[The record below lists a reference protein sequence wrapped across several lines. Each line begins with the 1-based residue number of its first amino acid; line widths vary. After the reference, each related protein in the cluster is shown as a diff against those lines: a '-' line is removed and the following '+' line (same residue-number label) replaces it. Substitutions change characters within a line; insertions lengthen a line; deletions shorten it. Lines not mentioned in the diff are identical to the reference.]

1 MTIAPMYLS
10 RVLEFITPTWKNIV
24 FAFISIS
31 ISTSIFAKIELIDRV
46 VAVVDS
52 GVIMESQLNARVE
65 EILIRLKND
74 KAELPPLNLLEEQV
88 LDRLI
93 IEEIQLQIAER
104 AGIKIS
110 DSELNQTLSRV
121 SAQNNLSLEDFR
133 IKLEEEGTSYRS
145 FRDTIRKE
153 LILQRVQR
161 GKVGAKIDIS
171 EQELE
176 NFINSEEGKTQLAEQ
191 YNVQHI
197 LLSVKS
203 GLTEDEVKE
212 IENNANSLLQRL
224 TNGESFEKLAAS
236 YSSGQNALEGG
247 FLGWRTSAELPG
259 LFAQVVAELKVGE
272 VAEPVR
278 SGAGFHILKLTDKRG
293 NTVKFLDQTLARH
306 ILVQPS
312 EIRTENQAEELIYDI
327 YNRLIEGEDF
337 KQLAR
342 QFSEDPGSK
351 MDGGELGWSN
361 PGDYDPAFETTLNA
375 TEIGQVSQPVKSS
388 FGWHIIEVMDRRNE
402 DVSQEEQKNRAYQ
415 IIFKRKFEQELQ
427 STLIELRAEAYVDIK
442 LNS

>member
-1 MTIAPMYLS
+1 MDLTKKLLIKIS
-10 RVLEFITPTWKNIV
+10 IKKRIV
-24 FAFISIS
+24 FILLGFL
-31 ISTSIFAKIELIDRV
+31 ISTNTYTKIELIDRV

-52 GVIMESQLNARVE
+52 GVIMESQLNSRVE

-93 IEEIQLQIAER
+93 IEEIQLQLADR

-121 SAQNNLSLEDFR
+121 SSQNNLSLEEFR
-133 IKLEEEGTSYRS
+133 LKLEAEGTSYKS
-145 FRDTIRKE
+145 FRDTIKKE
-153 LILQRVQR
+153 LIIQRVQR

-176 NFINSEEGKTQLAEQ
+176 NFINSEEGRTQLAEQ

-203 GLTEDEVKE
+203 GLSE
-212 IENNANSLLQRL
+212 IEIEAIENEAVSLLERL
-224 TNGESFEKLAAS
+224 ENGESFEKLAAS
-236 YSSGQNALEGG
+236 YSAGQKALEGG
-247 FLGWRTSAELPG
+247 FLGWRTSAELPS
-259 LFAQVVAELKVGE
+259 LFAEVVTGLTVGE
-272 VAEPVR
+272 VAQPVR
-278 SGAGFHILKLTDKRG
+278 SGAGFHILKLTEKRG

-312 EIRTENQAEELIYDI
+312 EIRTENQAEILINDI
-327 YNRLIEGEDF
+327 FKRLKEGEDF

-361 PGDYDPAFETTLNA
+361 PGDYDPAFEMTLNA
-375 TEIGQVSQPVKSS
+375 TEIGQLSEPVKSS

-415 IIFKRKFEQELQ
+415 IIFKRKFDQELQ

-442 LNS
+442 LTS

>member
-1 MTIAPMYLS
+1 MKK
-10 RVLEFITPTWKNIV
+10 RIV
-24 FAFISIS
+24 FILLGFL
-31 ISTSIFAKIELIDRV
+31 ISTNTYTKIELIDRV

-52 GVIMESQLNARVE
+52 GVIMESQLNSRVE

-93 IEEIQLQIAER
+93 IEEIQLQLADR

-121 SAQNNLSLEDFR
+121 SSQNNLSLEEFR
-133 IKLEEEGTSYRS
+133 LKLEAEGTSYKS
-145 FRDTIRKE
+145 FRDTIKKE
-153 LILQRVQR
+153 LIIQRVQR

-176 NFINSEEGKTQLAEQ
+176 NFINSEEGRTQLAEQ

-203 GLTEDEVKE
+203 GLSE
-212 IENNANSLLQRL
+212 IEIEAIENEAVSLLERL
-224 TNGESFEKLAAS
+224 ENGESFEKLAAS
-236 YSSGQNALEGG
+236 YSAGQKALEGG
-247 FLGWRTSAELPG
+247 FLGWRTSAELPS
-259 LFAQVVAELKVGE
+259 LFAEVVTGLTVGE
-272 VAEPVR
+272 VAQPVR
-278 SGAGFHILKLTDKRG
+278 SGAGFHILKLTEKRG

-312 EIRTENQAEELIYDI
+312 EIRTENQAEILINDI
-327 YNRLIEGEDF
+327 FKRLKEGEDF

-361 PGDYDPAFETTLNA
+361 PGDYDPAFEMTLNA
-375 TEIGQVSQPVKSS
+375 TEIGQLSEPVKSS

-415 IIFKRKFEQELQ
+415 IIFKRKFDQELQ

-442 LNS
+442 LTS

>member
-1 MTIAPMYLS
+1 MDRTKILLIM
-10 RVLEFITPTWKNIV
+10 
-24 FAFISIS
+24 ISIKKRTVF
-31 ISTSIFAKIELIDRV
+31 ILLGFLVSTNTYTKIELIDRV

-52 GVIMESQLNARVE
+52 GVIMESQLNSRVD
-65 EILIRLKND
+65 EILVRLKND

-93 IEEIQLQIAER
+93 IEEIQLQLADR

-121 SAQNNLSLEDFR
+121 SSQNNLSLEEFR
-133 IKLEEEGTSYRS
+133 LKLEAEGTSYKS
-145 FRDTIRKE
+145 FRDTIKKE
-153 LILQRVQR
+153 LIIQRVQR

-176 NFINSEEGKTQLAEQ
+176 NFINSEEGRTQLAEQ

-203 GLTEDEVKE
+203 GLSE
-212 IENNANSLLQRL
+212 IEIEEIEKEAVLLLERL
-224 TNGESFEKLAAS
+224 ENGESFEKLAAS
-236 YSSGQNALEGG
+236 YSAGQKALEGG
-247 FLGWRTSAELPG
+247 FLGWRTSAELPS
-259 LFAQVVAELKVGE
+259 LFAEVVTELTVGE
-272 VAEPVR
+272 VSQPVR
-278 SGAGFHILKLTDKRG
+278 SGAGFHILKLSEKRG

-312 EIRTENQAEELIYDI
+312 EIRTENQAEMLINDI
-327 YNRLIEGEDF
+327 YKRLKEGEDF

-361 PGDYDPAFETTLNA
+361 PGDYDPAFEMTLNA
-375 TEIGQVSQPVKSS
+375 TGIGQLSEPVKSS

-415 IIFKRKFEQELQ
+415 IIFKRKFDQELQ

-442 LNS
+442 LTS

>member
-1 MTIAPMYLS
+1 MDLTKILLIKISMKK
-10 RVLEFITPTWKNIV
+10 RIV
-24 FAFISIS
+24 FILLGFL
-31 ISTSIFAKIELIDRV
+31 ISTNTYTKIELIDRV

-52 GVIMESQLNARVE
+52 GVIMESQLNSRVE

-93 IEEIQLQIAER
+93 IEEIQLQLADR

-121 SAQNNLSLEDFR
+121 SSQNNLSLEEFR
-133 IKLEEEGTSYRS
+133 LKLEAEGTSYKS
-145 FRDTIRKE
+145 FRDTIKKE
-153 LILQRVQR
+153 LIIQRVQR

-176 NFINSEEGKTQLAEQ
+176 NFINSEEGRTQLAEQ

-203 GLTEDEVKE
+203 GLSEIEIEAIEDEAV
-212 IENNANSLLQRL
+212 SLLERL
-224 TNGESFEKLAAS
+224 ENGESFEKLAAS
-236 YSSGQNALEGG
+236 YSAGQKALEGG
-247 FLGWRTSAELPG
+247 FLGWRTSAELPS
-259 LFAQVVAELKVGE
+259 LFAEVVSGLTVGE
-272 VAEPVR
+272 VAQPVR
-278 SGAGFHILKLTDKRG
+278 SGAGFHILKLTEKRG

-312 EIRTENQAEELIYDI
+312 EIRTENQAEILINDI
-327 YNRLIEGEDF
+327 FKRLKEGEDF

-361 PGDYDPAFETTLNA
+361 PGDYDPAFEMTLNA
-375 TEIGQVSQPVKSS
+375 TEIGQLSEPVKSS

-415 IIFKRKFEQELQ
+415 IIFKRKFDQELQ

-442 LNS
+442 LTS

>member
-1 MTIAPMYLS
+1 MKIKFSPKSINQIKISSLLATFCLLLS
-10 RVLEFITPTWKNIV
+10 LNVH
-24 FAFISIS
+24 S
-31 ISTSIFAKIELIDRV
+31 KIELLDRV

-52 GVIMESQLNARVE
+52 GVIMESQLNSRVE
-65 EILIRLKND
+65 EILQRLKND
-74 KAELPPLNLLEEQV
+74 NAELPPLNLIEEQV

-93 IEEIQLQIAER
+93 IEEIQLQIADR

-110 DSELNQTLSRV
+110 DSELNQTLARV
-121 SAQNNLSLEDFR
+121 AAQNNLSLEEFR
-133 IKLEEEGTSYRS
+133 IKLEGEGTSYRS

-153 LILQRVQR
+153 LIIQRVQR

-171 EQELE
+171 EQEIE

-203 GLTEDEVKE
+203 GSTEKE
-212 IENNANSLLQRL
+212 IEEIKINANSLISRL
-224 TNGESFEKLAAS
+224 NDGESFEKLAAS
-236 YSSGQNALEGG
+236 FSAGQNALEGG
-247 FLGWRTSAELPG
+247 YLGWRTEAELPS
-259 LFAQVVAELKVGE
+259 LFAEVVTELKVGE
-272 VAEPVR
+272 IASPLR
-278 SGAGFHILKLTDKRG
+278 SGAGFHILKLIDKRG

-312 EIRTENQAEELIYDI
+312 EIRTENQAEELINTI
-327 YNRLIEGEDF
+327 YERLTSGEDF

-342 QFSEDPGSK
+342 QYSEDPGTK

-361 PGDYDPAFETTLNA
+361 PGDYDPAFEQTLNA
-375 TEIGQVSQPVKSS
+375 TKIGELSKPVKSS
-388 FGWHIIEVMDRRNE
+388 FGWHVIEVMDRRNE
-402 DVSQEEQKNRAYQ
+402 DVSQEEQKDRAFR
-415 IIFKRKFEQELQ
+415 IIFDRKFEQELQ
-427 STLIELRAEAYVDIK
+427 TTLIELRAEAYVDIK

>member
-1 MTIAPMYLS
+1 MVSMYFMKKQKFTLTHKKSFLFLLLS
-10 RVLEFITPTWKNIV
+10 LFLSLNIN
-24 FAFISIS
+24 
-31 ISTSIFAKIELIDRV
+31 AKIELIDRV

-52 GVIMESQLNARVE
+52 GVIMESQLNSRVE

-93 IEEIQLQIAER
+93 IEEIQLQLAER

-121 SAQNNLSLEDFR
+121 SAQNNLSLDDFR
-133 IKLEEEGTSYRS
+133 IKLEEEGSSYRS

-153 LILQRVQR
+153 LIIQRVQR
-161 GKVGAKIDIS
+161 GKVGAKVDIS
-171 EQELE
+171 EQEIE
-176 NFINSEEGKTQLAEQ
+176 NFINSEEGKSQLAEQ

-203 GLTEDEVKE
+203 GLTEKEISE
-212 IENNANSLLQRL
+212 IENNANSLIERL
-224 TNGESFEKLAAS
+224 DNGEGFEKLAAS

-247 FLGWRTSAELPG
+247 FLGWRTSSELPS
-259 LFAQVVAELKVGE
+259 LFAQVVTDLKVGT
-272 VAEPVR
+272 VAKAFR
-278 SGAGFHILKLTDKRG
+278 SGAGFHILKLSDKRG

-312 EIRTENQAEELIYDI
+312 EIRTENQAKELINNI
-327 YNRLIEGEDF
+327 YERLSDGEDF

-361 PGDYDPAFETTLNA
+361 PGDYDPVFEKTLNA
-375 TEIGQVSQPVKSS
+375 TEIGKLSEPVQSS
-388 FGWHIIEVMDRRNE
+388 FGWHIIEVLDRRNE

-442 LNS
+442 LPS

>member
-1 MTIAPMYLS
+1 MNLI
-10 RVLEFITPTWKNIV
+10 K
-24 FAFISIS
+24 
-31 ISTSIFAKIELIDRV
+31 SIFTNMRFYKGFIFLPLGLLLSLNIFSKIELIDRV

-65 EILIRLKND
+65 DILLRLKDN

-88 LDRLI
+88 LERLI
-93 IEEIQLQIAER
+93 IEEIQMQIADR

-110 DSELNQTLSRV
+110 DSELNQTLSSV
-121 SAQNNLSLEDFR
+121 SSQNNLSLEEFR
-133 IKLEEEGTSYRS
+133 IKLEAEGTSYRA
-145 FRDTIRKE
+145 FRDSVRKE
-153 LILQRVQR
+153 LIIQRVQR
-161 GKVGAKIDIS
+161 GKVGAKVDIS

-176 NFINSEEGKTQLAEQ
+176 NFINSEEGRTQLAEQ
-191 YNVQHI
+191 YNVQNI
-197 LLSVKS
+197 LLSIKS
-203 GLTEDEVKE
+203 GSTEQE
-212 IENNANSLLQRL
+212 IKDVENDAYSLLERIK
-224 TNGESFEKLAAS
+224 NGESFEKLAAS
-236 YSSGQNALEGG
+236 YSSGQNALNGG
-247 FLGWRTSAELPG
+247 SLGWRTSAELPS
-259 LFAQVVAELKVGE
+259 LFAEVVSEMEVGE
-272 VAEPVR
+272 ISSPVR
-278 SGAGFHILKLTDKRG
+278 SGAGFHVLKLAEKRG

-312 EIRTENQAEELIYDI
+312 EIRTEKQAEDLINDIYD
-327 YNRLIEGEDF
+327 RLNQGEDF

-361 PGDYDPAFETTLNA
+361 PGDYDPIFESTLNA
-375 TEIGQVSQPVKSS
+375 TKIGSLSKPVKSS

-402 DVSQEEQKNRAYQ
+402 DVSEEEQKNRAYQ

>member
-1 MTIAPMYLS
+1 MKIKFSTKSINQIKISSLLATFCLLLS
-10 RVLEFITPTWKNIV
+10 LNVH
-24 FAFISIS
+24 S
-31 ISTSIFAKIELIDRV
+31 KIELLDRV

-52 GVIMESQLNARVE
+52 GVIMESQLNSRVE
-65 EILIRLKND
+65 EILQRLKND
-74 KAELPPLNLLEEQV
+74 NAELPPLNLIEEQV

-93 IEEIQLQIAER
+93 IEEIQLQIHDR

-110 DSELNQTLSRV
+110 DSELNQTLARV
-121 SAQNNLSLEDFR
+121 SAQNNLSLEEFR
-133 IKLEEEGTSYRS
+133 IKLEGEGTSYRS

-153 LILQRVQR
+153 LIIQRVQR

-171 EQELE
+171 EQEIE

-203 GLTEDEVKE
+203 GSTEKE
-212 IENNANSLLQRL
+212 IEEIEVNANSLISRL
-224 TNGESFEKLAAS
+224 NDGENFEKLAAS
-236 YSSGQNALEGG
+236 FSAGQNALEGG
-247 FLGWRTSAELPG
+247 YLGWRTEAELPS
-259 LFAQVVAELKVGE
+259 LFAEVVTELKVGE
-272 VAEPVR
+272 IARPLR
-278 SGAGFHILKLTDKRG
+278 SGAGFHILKLIDKRG

-312 EIRTENQAEELIYDI
+312 EIRTENQAEELINTI
-327 YNRLIEGEDF
+327 YERLTSGEDF

-342 QFSEDPGSK
+342 QYSEDPGTK

-361 PGDYDPAFETTLNA
+361 PGDYDPAFEQTLNA
-375 TEIGQVSQPVKSS
+375 TKIGELSKPVKSS
-388 FGWHIIEVMDRRNE
+388 FGWHVIEVMDRRNE
-402 DVSQEEQKNRAYQ
+402 DVSQEEQKDRAFR
-415 IIFKRKFEQELQ
+415 IIFDRKFEQELQ

>member
-1 MTIAPMYLS
+1 MDLTKKLLIKIS
-10 RVLEFITPTWKNIV
+10 IKKRIV
-24 FAFISIS
+24 FILLGFLISS
-31 ISTSIFAKIELIDRV
+31 NTYTKIELIDRV

-52 GVIMESQLNARVE
+52 GVIMESQLNSGVE

-93 IEEIQLQIAER
+93 IEEIQLQLADR

-121 SAQNNLSLEDFR
+121 SSQNNLSLEEFR
-133 IKLEEEGTSYRS
+133 LKLEAEGTSYKS
-145 FRDTIRKE
+145 FRDTIKKE
-153 LILQRVQR
+153 LIIQRVQR

-176 NFINSEEGKTQLAEQ
+176 NFINSEEGRTQLAEQ

-203 GLTEDEVKE
+203 GLSE
-212 IENNANSLLQRL
+212 IEIEAIENEAVSLLERL
-224 TNGESFEKLAAS
+224 ENGESFEKLAAS
-236 YSSGQNALEGG
+236 YSAGQKALEGG
-247 FLGWRTSAELPG
+247 FLGWRTSAELPS
-259 LFAQVVAELKVGE
+259 LFAEVVSGLTVGE
-272 VAEPVR
+272 VAQPVR

-306 ILVQPS
+306 ILIQPS
-312 EIRTENQAEELIYDI
+312 EIRTENQAEVLINDI
-327 YNRLIEGEDF
+327 YKRLKEGEDF

-361 PGDYDPAFETTLNA
+361 PGDYDPAFEMTLNA
-375 TEIGQVSQPVKSS
+375 TEIGQLSEPVKSS

-415 IIFKRKFEQELQ
+415 IIFKRKFDQELQ

-442 LNS
+442 LTS

>member
-1 MTIAPMYLS
+1 MDLTKKLLIKIS
-10 RVLEFITPTWKNIV
+10 IKKRIV
-24 FAFISIS
+24 FILLGFL
-31 ISTSIFAKIELIDRV
+31 ISTNTYTKIELIDRV

-52 GVIMESQLNARVE
+52 GVIMESQLNSRVE

-93 IEEIQLQIAER
+93 IEEIQLQLADR

-121 SAQNNLSLEDFR
+121 SSQNNLSLEEFR
-133 IKLEEEGTSYRS
+133 LKLEAEGTSYKS
-145 FRDTIRKE
+145 FRDTIKKE
-153 LILQRVQR
+153 LIIQRVQR

-176 NFINSEEGKTQLAEQ
+176 NFINSEEGRTQLAEQ

-203 GLTEDEVKE
+203 GLSEIEIEAIEDEAV
-212 IENNANSLLQRL
+212 SLLERL
-224 TNGESFEKLAAS
+224 ENGESFEKLAAS
-236 YSSGQNALEGG
+236 YSAGQKALEGG
-247 FLGWRTSAELPG
+247 FLGWRTSAELPS
-259 LFAQVVAELKVGE
+259 LFAEVVSGLTVGE
-272 VAEPVR
+272 VAQPVR
-278 SGAGFHILKLTDKRG
+278 SGAGFHILKLTEKRG

-312 EIRTENQAEELIYDI
+312 EIRTENQAEILINDI
-327 YNRLIEGEDF
+327 FKRLKEGEDF

-361 PGDYDPAFETTLNA
+361 PGDYDPAFEMTLNA
-375 TEIGQVSQPVKSS
+375 TEIGQLSEPVKSS

-415 IIFKRKFEQELQ
+415 IIFKRKFDQELQ

-442 LNS
+442 LTS

>member
-1 MTIAPMYLS
+1 MYLTKK
-10 RVLEFITPTWKNIV
+10 LFIK
-24 FAFISIS
+24 ISIKKRIIFILLGFL
-31 ISTSIFAKIELIDRV
+31 ISTNTYTKIELIDRV

-52 GVIMESQLNARVE
+52 GVIMESQLNSRVE
-65 EILIRLKND
+65 EILIRLKNN

-93 IEEIQLQIAER
+93 IEEIQLQLADR

-121 SAQNNLSLEDFR
+121 SSQNNLSLEEFR
-133 IKLEEEGTSYRS
+133 LKLEAEGTSYKS
-145 FRDTIRKE
+145 FRDTIKKE
-153 LILQRVQR
+153 LIIQRVQR

-176 NFINSEEGKTQLAEQ
+176 NFINSEEGRTQLAEQ

-203 GLTEDEVKE
+203 GLSE
-212 IENNANSLLQRL
+212 IEIEAIENEAVSLLERL
-224 TNGESFEKLAAS
+224 ENGESFEKLAAS
-236 YSSGQNALEGG
+236 YSAGQKALEGG
-247 FLGWRTSAELPG
+247 FLGWRTSAELPS
-259 LFAQVVAELKVGE
+259 LFAEVVSGLTVGE
-272 VAEPVR
+272 VAQPVR

-312 EIRTENQAEELIYDI
+312 EIRTENQAEVLINDI
-327 YNRLIEGEDF
+327 YKRLKEGEDF

-361 PGDYDPAFETTLNA
+361 PGDYDPAFEMTLNA
-375 TEIGQVSQPVKSS
+375 TEIGQLSEPVKSS

-415 IIFKRKFEQELQ
+415 IIFKRKFDQELQ

-442 LNS
+442 LTS

>member
-1 MTIAPMYLS
+1 MNQLNIIKTS
-10 RVLEFITPTWKNIV
+10 FWTKKNFFVLLVSLLASMNI
-24 FAFISIS
+24 FS
-31 ISTSIFAKIELIDRV
+31 KIELIDRV

-52 GVIMESQLNARVE
+52 GVIMESQLNSRVE
-65 EILIRLKND
+65 EILIRLKSD
-74 KAELPPLNLLEEQV
+74 TTELPPINLLEEQV

-93 IEEIQLQIAER
+93 IEEIQLQLADR

-121 SAQNNLSLEDFR
+121 SSQNNLSLEDFR
-133 IKLEEEGTSYRS
+133 LKLEAEGTSYKS
-145 FRDTIRKE
+145 FRDTIKKE
-153 LILQRVQR
+153 LIIQRVQR
-161 GKVGAKIDIS
+161 GRVGGKVDIS
-171 EQELE
+171 EQEIE
-176 NFINSEEGKTQLAEQ
+176 NFINSEEGKSQLAEQ

-203 GLTEDEVKE
+203 GLTEQQIEEIKDEA
-212 IENNANSLLQRL
+212 NNLITRL
-224 TNGESFEKLAAS
+224 EGDESFEKLATS
-236 YSSGQNALEGG
+236 YSSGQEALEGG
-247 FLGWRTSAELPG
+247 FLGWRTSAELPS
-259 LFAQVVAELKVGE
+259 LFANVVTELKVGE
-272 VAEPVR
+272 VAQPLR

-312 EIRTENQAEELIYDI
+312 EIRTENQAEELINDI
-327 YNRLIEGEDF
+327 YERLTNGEDF

-361 PGDYDPAFETTLNA
+361 PGDYDPIFEKTLNA
-375 TEIGQVSQPVKSS
+375 TEIGKISEPVQSS
-388 FGWHIIEVMDRRNE
+388 FGWHIIEAMDRRNE

-442 LNS
+442 LTT

>member
-1 MTIAPMYLS
+1 MYLIKK
-10 RVLEFITPTWKNIV
+10 LQTLIFGKK
-24 FAFISIS
+24 SILFFLCS
-31 ISTSIFAKIELIDRV
+31 FLISTNIYSKIELIDRV

-52 GVIMESQLNARVE
+52 GVIMESQLNTRVE
-65 EILIRLKND
+65 EILFRLKSD

-93 IEEIQLQIAER
+93 IEEIQLQLAER
-104 AGIKIS
+104 AGVKIS

-133 IKLEEEGTSYRS
+133 IKLEEDGTSYKA

-153 LILQRVQR
+153 LIIQRVQR
-161 GKVGAKIDIS
+161 GRVGSKVDIS
-171 EQELE
+171 EQEIE
-176 NFINSEEGKTQLAEQ
+176 NFINSEEGKSQLAEQ

-203 GLTEDEVKE
+203 GLTKVEIEA
-212 IENNANSLLQRL
+212 IENNANLLIKRL
-224 TNGESFEKLAAS
+224 EDGESFEKLAAS
-236 YSSGQNALEGG
+236 YSSAQEALEGG
-247 FLGWRTSAELPG
+247 FLGWRTSAELPS
-259 LFAQVVAELKVGE
+259 LFAEVITELKVGD
-272 VAEPVR
+272 VALPVR
-278 SGAGFHILKLTDKRG
+278 SGAGFHILKLSDKRG

-312 EIRTENQAEELIYDI
+312 EIRTENQARELINNI
-327 YNRLIEGEDF
+327 YERLSNGEDF

-375 TEIGQVSQPVKSS
+375 TEIGKLSKPVKSS
-388 FGWHIIEVMDRRNE
+388 FGWHVIEVMDRRNE

-415 IIFKRKFEQELQ
+415 IIYKRKFEQELQ

-442 LNS
+442 LTS

>member
-1 MTIAPMYLS
+1 MDLTKILLIKISMKK
-10 RVLEFITPTWKNIV
+10 RIV
-24 FAFISIS
+24 FILLGFL
-31 ISTSIFAKIELIDRV
+31 ISTNTYTKIELIDRV

-52 GVIMESQLNARVE
+52 GVIMESQLNSRVE

-93 IEEIQLQIAER
+93 IEEIQLQLADR

-121 SAQNNLSLEDFR
+121 SSQNNLSLEEFR
-133 IKLEEEGTSYRS
+133 LKLEAEGTSYKS
-145 FRDTIRKE
+145 FRDTIKKE
-153 LILQRVQR
+153 LIIQRVQR

-176 NFINSEEGKTQLAEQ
+176 NFINSEEGRTQLAEQ

-203 GLTEDEVKE
+203 GLSE
-212 IENNANSLLQRL
+212 IEIEAIENEAVSLLERL
-224 TNGESFEKLAAS
+224 ENGESFEKLAAS
-236 YSSGQNALEGG
+236 YSAGQKALEGG
-247 FLGWRTSAELPG
+247 FLGWRTSAELPS
-259 LFAQVVAELKVGE
+259 LFAEVVSGLTVGE
-272 VAEPVR
+272 VAQPVR
-278 SGAGFHILKLTDKRG
+278 SGAGFHILKLTEKRG

-312 EIRTENQAEELIYDI
+312 EIRTENQAEMLINDI
-327 YNRLIEGEDF
+327 YKRLEEGEDF

-351 MDGGELGWSN
+351 LDGGELGWSN
-361 PGDYDPAFETTLNA
+361 PGDYDPAFEMTLNA
-375 TEIGQVSQPVKSS
+375 TEIGQLSEPVKSS

-415 IIFKRKFEQELQ
+415 IIFKRKFDQELQ

-442 LNS
+442 LTS

>member
-1 MTIAPMYLS
+1 MDLTKKL
-10 RVLEFITPTWKNIV
+10 FIKISIKKRIV
-24 FAFISIS
+24 FILLGFL
-31 ISTSIFAKIELIDRV
+31 ISTNTYTKIELIDRV

-52 GVIMESQLNARVE
+52 GVIMESQLNSRVE

-93 IEEIQLQIAER
+93 IEEIQLQLADR

-121 SAQNNLSLEDFR
+121 SSQNNLSLEEFR
-133 IKLEEEGTSYRS
+133 LKLEAEGTSYKS
-145 FRDTIRKE
+145 FRDTIKKE
-153 LILQRVQR
+153 LIIQRVQR

-176 NFINSEEGKTQLAEQ
+176 NFINSEEGRTQLAEQ

-203 GLTEDEVKE
+203 GLSE
-212 IENNANSLLQRL
+212 IEIEAIENEAVSLLERL
-224 TNGESFEKLAAS
+224 ENGESFEKLAAS
-236 YSSGQNALEGG
+236 YSAGQKALEGG
-247 FLGWRTSAELPG
+247 FLGWRTSAELPS
-259 LFAQVVAELKVGE
+259 LFAEVVSGLTVGE
-272 VAEPVR
+272 VAQPVR

-312 EIRTENQAEELIYDI
+312 EIRTENQAEILINDI
-327 YNRLIEGEDF
+327 FKRLKEGEDF

-361 PGDYDPAFETTLNA
+361 PGDYDPAFEMTLNA
-375 TEIGQVSQPVKSS
+375 TEIGQLSEPVKSS

-415 IIFKRKFEQELQ
+415 IIFKRKFDQELQ

-442 LNS
+442 LTS

>member
-1 MTIAPMYLS
+1 MNQTISLKIAKTLLKRIYFVIGLF
-10 RVLEFITPTWKNIV
+10 L
-24 FAFISIS
+24 ISFNLI
-31 ISTSIFAKIELIDRV
+31 AKIELLDRV

-52 GVIMESQLNARVE
+52 GIIMESQLNSRVE
-65 EILIRLKND
+65 EILVRLKSD

-93 IEEIQLQIAER
+93 IEEIQLQLAER

-110 DSELNQTLSRV
+110 DSELNQTLARV
-121 SAQNNLSLEDFR
+121 ASQNNLSLEDFR
-133 IKLEEEGTSYRS
+133 IKLEGEGTSYKS

-153 LILQRVQR
+153 LIIQRVQR
-161 GKVGAKIDIS
+161 GKVGSKIDIS

-197 LLSVKS
+197 LLAVKS
-203 GLTEDEVKE
+203 GSSELETTEIK
-212 IENNANSLLQRL
+212 NNAESLIKRI
-224 TNGESFEKLAAS
+224 NDGENFEKLAAS

-247 FLGWRTSAELPG
+247 FLGWRSSAELPS
-259 LFAQVVAELKVGE
+259 LFADAVLDMKVGE
-272 VAEPVR
+272 VSSPLK
-278 SGAGFHILKLTDKRG
+278 SGAGFHILKLIDKRG

-312 EIRTENQAEELIYDI
+312 EIRTENQAKELINSI
-327 YNRLIEGEDF
+327 YQRLVEGEDF

-361 PGDYDPAFETTLNA
+361 PGDYDPAFEQTLNA
-375 TEIGQVSQPVKSS
+375 TEIGQLSKPVKSS

-442 LNS
+442 LST

>member
-1 MTIAPMYLS
+1 MNQLNILKTS
-10 RVLEFITPTWKNIV
+10 FWTKKNFFVLLISLLASINIY
-24 FAFISIS
+24 S
-31 ISTSIFAKIELIDRV
+31 KIELIDRV

-52 GVIMESQLNARVE
+52 GVIMESQLNSRVE
-65 EILIRLKND
+65 EILIRLKSD
-74 KAELPPLNLLEEQV
+74 TTELPPINLLEEQV

-93 IEEIQLQIAER
+93 IEEIQLQLADR

-121 SAQNNLSLEDFR
+121 SSQNNLSLEDFR
-133 IKLEEEGTSYRS
+133 LKLEAEGTSYKS
-145 FRDTIRKE
+145 FRDTIKKE
-153 LILQRVQR
+153 LIIQRVQR
-161 GKVGAKIDIS
+161 GRVGGKVDIS
-171 EQELE
+171 EQEIE
-176 NFINSEEGKTQLAEQ
+176 NFINSEEGKSQLAEQ

-203 GLTEDEVKE
+203 GSTEQQ
-212 IENNANSLLQRL
+212 IEKIRNEANNLITRL
-224 TNGESFEKLAAS
+224 EGDESFEKLAAS
-236 YSSGQNALEGG
+236 YSSGQEALEGG
-247 FLGWRTSAELPG
+247 FLGWRTSAELPS
-259 LFAQVVAELKVGE
+259 LFANVVTELKVGE
-272 VAEPVR
+272 VAQPLR

-312 EIRTENQAEELIYDI
+312 EIRTENQAEELINEI
-327 YNRLIEGEDF
+327 YERLTNGEDF

-361 PGDYDPAFETTLNA
+361 PGDYDPVFEKTLNA
-375 TEIGQVSQPVKSS
+375 TEIGKISEPVQSS
-388 FGWHIIEVMDRRNE
+388 FGWHIIEAMDRRNE

-442 LNS
+442 LTT

>member
-1 MTIAPMYLS
+1 MDLTKKL
-10 RVLEFITPTWKNIV
+10 FIKISIKKRIV
-24 FAFISIS
+24 FILLGFLISAN
-31 ISTSIFAKIELIDRV
+31 TYTKIELIDRV

-52 GVIMESQLNARVE
+52 GVIMESQLNSRVE

-93 IEEIQLQIAER
+93 IEEIQLQLADR

-121 SAQNNLSLEDFR
+121 SSQNNLSLEEFR
-133 IKLEEEGTSYRS
+133 LKLEAEGTSYKS
-145 FRDTIRKE
+145 FRDTIKKE
-153 LILQRVQR
+153 LIIQRVQR

-176 NFINSEEGKTQLAEQ
+176 NFINSEEGRTQLAEQ

-203 GLTEDEVKE
+203 GLSE
-212 IENNANSLLQRL
+212 IEIEAIENEAVSLLERL
-224 TNGESFEKLAAS
+224 ENGESFEKLAAS
-236 YSSGQNALEGG
+236 YSAGQKALEGG
-247 FLGWRTSAELPG
+247 FLGWRTSAELPS
-259 LFAQVVAELKVGE
+259 LFAEVVSGLTVGE
-272 VAEPVR
+272 VAQPVR
-278 SGAGFHILKLTDKRG
+278 SGAGFHILKLTEKRG

-312 EIRTENQAEELIYDI
+312 EIRTENQAQVLINDI
-327 YNRLIEGEDF
+327 YKRLKEGEDF

-361 PGDYDPAFETTLNA
+361 PGDYDPAFEMTLNA
-375 TEIGQVSQPVKSS
+375 TEIGQLSEPIKSS

-415 IIFKRKFEQELQ
+415 IIFKRKFDQELQ

-442 LNS
+442 LTS

>member
-1 MTIAPMYLS
+1 MDLTKILLIKFSMKK
-10 RVLEFITPTWKNIV
+10 RIV
-24 FAFISIS
+24 FILLGFL
-31 ISTSIFAKIELIDRV
+31 ISTNTYTKIELIDRV

-52 GVIMESQLNARVE
+52 GVIMESQLNSRVE

-93 IEEIQLQIAER
+93 IEEIQLQLADR

-121 SAQNNLSLEDFR
+121 SSQNNLSLEEFR
-133 IKLEEEGTSYRS
+133 LKLEAEGTSYKS
-145 FRDTIRKE
+145 FRDTIKKE
-153 LILQRVQR
+153 LIIQRVQR

-176 NFINSEEGKTQLAEQ
+176 NFINSEEGRTQLAEQ

-203 GLTEDEVKE
+203 GLSE
-212 IENNANSLLQRL
+212 IEIEAIENEAVSLLERL
-224 TNGESFEKLAAS
+224 ENGESFEKLAAS
-236 YSSGQNALEGG
+236 YSAGQKALEGG
-247 FLGWRTSAELPG
+247 FLGWRTSAELPS
-259 LFAQVVAELKVGE
+259 LFAEVITGLTVGE
-272 VAEPVR
+272 VAQPVR
-278 SGAGFHILKLTDKRG
+278 SGAGFHILKLTEKRG

-312 EIRTENQAEELIYDI
+312 EIRTENQAEILINDI
-327 YNRLIEGEDF
+327 FKRLKEGEDF

-361 PGDYDPAFETTLNA
+361 PGDYDPAFEMTLNA
-375 TEIGQVSQPVKSS
+375 TEIGQLSEPVKSS

-415 IIFKRKFEQELQ
+415 IIFKRKFDQELQ

-442 LNS
+442 LTS

>member
-1 MTIAPMYLS
+1 MDLTKILLIAIS
-10 RVLEFITPTWKNIV
+10 IKKRIV
-24 FAFISIS
+24 FILLGFL
-31 ISTSIFAKIELIDRV
+31 ISTNTYTKIELIDRV

-52 GVIMESQLNARVE
+52 GVIMESQLNSRVE

-93 IEEIQLQIAER
+93 IEEIQLQLADR

-121 SAQNNLSLEDFR
+121 SSQNNLSLEEFR
-133 IKLEEEGTSYRS
+133 LKLEAEGTSYKS
-145 FRDTIRKE
+145 FRDTIKKE
-153 LILQRVQR
+153 LIIQRVQR

-176 NFINSEEGKTQLAEQ
+176 NFINSEEGRTQLAEQ

-203 GLTEDEVKE
+203 GLSE
-212 IENNANSLLQRL
+212 IEIEAIENEAVSLLERL
-224 TNGESFEKLAAS
+224 ENGESFEKLAAS
-236 YSSGQNALEGG
+236 YSAGQKALEGG
-247 FLGWRTSAELPG
+247 FLGWRTSAELPS
-259 LFAQVVAELKVGE
+259 LFAEVVSGLTVGE
-272 VAEPVR
+272 VAQPVR
-278 SGAGFHILKLTDKRG
+278 SGAGFHILKLTEKRG

-312 EIRTENQAEELIYDI
+312 EIRTENQAEVLINDI
-327 YNRLIEGEDF
+327 YKRLKEGEDF

-361 PGDYDPAFETTLNA
+361 PGDYDPAFEMTLNA
-375 TEIGQVSQPVKSS
+375 TEIGQLSEPVKSS

-415 IIFKRKFEQELQ
+415 IIFKRKFDQELQ

-442 LNS
+442 LTS

>member
-1 MTIAPMYLS
+1 MIKA
-10 RVLEFITPTWKNIV
+10 WKNIV
-24 FAFISIS
+24 FIFVSIS
-31 ISTSIFAKIELIDRV
+31 ISTNIFGKIELIDRV

-65 EILIRLKND
+65 EILIRLKSD

-121 SAQNNLSLEDFR
+121 SAQNNLSLDDFR
-133 IKLEEEGTSYRS
+133 IKLEEEGTSYKS

-153 LILQRVQR
+153 LIIQRVQR

-203 GLTEDEVKE
+203 GLTEEEVGE
-212 IENNANSLLQRL
+212 IQNNANSLIERL
-224 TNGESFEKLAAS
+224 NNGESFEKLAAS

-247 FLGWRTSAELPG
+247 FLGWRTSAELPS
-259 LFAQVVAELKVGE
+259 LFAQVVSELKVGE
-272 VAEPVR
+272 VAQPVR
-278 SGAGFHILKLTDKRG
+278 SGAGFHILKLTDKRA

-351 MDGGELGWSN
+351 MDGGELGLS
-361 PGDYDPAFETTLNA
+361 L
-375 TEIGQVSQPVKSS
+375 I
-388 FGWHIIEVMDRRNE
+388 HI
-402 DVSQEEQKNRAYQ
+402 
-415 IIFKRKFEQELQ
+415 
-427 STLIELRAEAYVDIK
+427 
-442 LNS
+442 

>member
-1 MTIAPMYLS
+1 MKIKFSPKSINQIKISSLLATFCLLLS
-10 RVLEFITPTWKNIV
+10 LNVH
-24 FAFISIS
+24 S
-31 ISTSIFAKIELIDRV
+31 KIELLDRV

-52 GVIMESQLNARVE
+52 GVIMESQLNSRVE
-65 EILIRLKND
+65 EILQRIKND
-74 KAELPPLNLLEEQV
+74 NAELPPLNLIEEQV

-93 IEEIQLQIAER
+93 IEEIQLQIADR

-110 DSELNQTLSRV
+110 DSELNQTLARV
-121 SAQNNLSLEDFR
+121 AAQNNLSLEEFR
-133 IKLEEEGTSYRS
+133 IKLEGEGTSYRS

-153 LILQRVQR
+153 LIIQRVQR

-171 EQELE
+171 EQEIE

-197 LLSVKS
+197 LLSVS
-203 GLTEDEVKE
+203 RGSTEKE
-212 IENNANSLLQRL
+212 IEEIKINANSLISRL
-224 TNGESFEKLAAS
+224 NDGESFEKLAAS
-236 YSSGQNALEGG
+236 FSAGQNALEGG
-247 FLGWRTSAELPG
+247 YLGWRTEAELPS
-259 LFAQVVAELKVGE
+259 LFAEVVTELKVGE
-272 VAEPVR
+272 IASPLR
-278 SGAGFHILKLTDKRG
+278 SGAGFHILKLIDKRG

-312 EIRTENQAEELIYDI
+312 EIRTENQAEELINTI
-327 YNRLIEGEDF
+327 YERLTSGEDF

-342 QFSEDPGSK
+342 QYSEDPGTK

-361 PGDYDPAFETTLNA
+361 PGDYDPAFEQTLNA
-375 TEIGQVSQPVKSS
+375 TKIGELSKPVKSS
-388 FGWHIIEVMDRRNE
+388 FGWHVIEVMDRRNE
-402 DVSQEEQKNRAYQ
+402 DVSQEEQKDRAFR
-415 IIFKRKFEQELQ
+415 IIFDRKFEQELQ

>member
-1 MTIAPMYLS
+1 MNQTISLKIAKTLLKRIYFVIGLF
-10 RVLEFITPTWKNIV
+10 L
-24 FAFISIS
+24 ISFNLI
-31 ISTSIFAKIELIDRV
+31 AKIELLDRV

-52 GVIMESQLNARVE
+52 GIIMESQLNSRVE
-65 EILIRLKND
+65 EILVRLKSD

-93 IEEIQLQIAER
+93 IEEIQLQLAER

-110 DSELNQTLSRV
+110 DSELNQTLARV
-121 SAQNNLSLEDFR
+121 ASQNNLSLEDFR
-133 IKLEEEGTSYRS
+133 IKLEGEGTSYKS

-153 LILQRVQR
+153 LIIQRVQR
-161 GKVGAKIDIS
+161 GKVGSKIDIS

-197 LLSVKS
+197 LLAVKS
-203 GLTEDEVKE
+203 GSSELETTEIK
-212 IENNANSLLQRL
+212 NNAESLIKRI
-224 TNGESFEKLAAS
+224 NDGENFEKLAAS

-247 FLGWRTSAELPG
+247 FLGWRSSAELPS
-259 LFAQVVAELKVGE
+259 LFADAVLDMKIGE
-272 VAEPVR
+272 VSSPLK
-278 SGAGFHILKLTDKRG
+278 SGAGFHILKLIDKRG

-312 EIRTENQAEELIYDI
+312 EIRTENQAEELINSI
-327 YNRLIEGEDF
+327 YQRLVEGEDF

-361 PGDYDPAFETTLNA
+361 PGDYDPAFEQALNA
-375 TEIGQVSQPVKSS
+375 TEIGQLSEPVKSS

-442 LNS
+442 LST

>member
-1 MTIAPMYLS
+1 MDLTKKLLIKIS
-10 RVLEFITPTWKNIV
+10 IKKRIV
-24 FAFISIS
+24 FILIGFL
-31 ISTSIFAKIELIDRV
+31 ISTNTYTKIELIDRV

-52 GVIMESQLNARVE
+52 GVIMESQLNSRVE

-93 IEEIQLQIAER
+93 IEEIQLQLADR

-121 SAQNNLSLEDFR
+121 SSQNNLSLEEFR
-133 IKLEEEGTSYRS
+133 LKLEAEGTSYKS
-145 FRDTIRKE
+145 FRDTIKKE
-153 LILQRVQR
+153 LIIQRVQR

-176 NFINSEEGKTQLAEQ
+176 NFINSEEGRTQLAEQ

-203 GLTEDEVKE
+203 GLSE
-212 IENNANSLLQRL
+212 IEIEAIENEAVSLLERL
-224 TNGESFEKLAAS
+224 ENGESFEKLAAS
-236 YSSGQNALEGG
+236 YSAGQKALEGG
-247 FLGWRTSAELPG
+247 FLGWRTSAELPS
-259 LFAQVVAELKVGE
+259 LFAEVVSGLTVGE
-272 VAEPVR
+272 VAQPVR

-312 EIRTENQAEELIYDI
+312 EIRTENQAEVLINDI
-327 YNRLIEGEDF
+327 YKRLKEGEDF

-361 PGDYDPAFETTLNA
+361 PGDYDPAFEMTLNA
-375 TEIGQVSQPVKSS
+375 TEIGQLSEPIKSS

-415 IIFKRKFEQELQ
+415 IIFKRKFDQELQ

-442 LNS
+442 LTS

>member
-1 MTIAPMYLS
+1 MNLTKILLIKIS
-10 RVLEFITPTWKNIV
+10 LKKRIV
-24 FAFISIS
+24 FILLGFL
-31 ISTSIFAKIELIDRV
+31 ISTNTYTKIELIDRV

-52 GVIMESQLNARVE
+52 GVIMESQLNSRVE

-93 IEEIQLQIAER
+93 IEEIQLQLADR

-121 SAQNNLSLEDFR
+121 SSQNNLSLEEFR
-133 IKLEEEGTSYRS
+133 LKLEAEGTSYKS
-145 FRDTIRKE
+145 FRDTIKKE
-153 LILQRVQR
+153 LIIQRVQR

-176 NFINSEEGKTQLAEQ
+176 NFINSEEGRTQLAEQ

-203 GLTEDEVKE
+203 GLSE
-212 IENNANSLLQRL
+212 IEIEAIENEAVSLLERL
-224 TNGESFEKLAAS
+224 ENGESFEKLAAS
-236 YSSGQNALEGG
+236 YSAGQKALEGG
-247 FLGWRTSAELPG
+247 FLGWRTSAELPS
-259 LFAQVVAELKVGE
+259 LFAEVVTGLTVGE
-272 VAEPVR
+272 VAQPVR
-278 SGAGFHILKLTDKRG
+278 SGAGFHILKLTEKRG

-312 EIRTENQAEELIYDI
+312 EIRTENQAEILINDI
-327 YNRLIEGEDF
+327 FKRLKEGEDF

-361 PGDYDPAFETTLNA
+361 PGDYDPAFEMTLNA
-375 TEIGQVSQPVKSS
+375 TEIGQLSEPVKSS

-415 IIFKRKFEQELQ
+415 IIFKRKFDQELQ

-442 LNS
+442 LTS

>member
-1 MTIAPMYLS
+1 MDLTKIP
-10 RVLEFITPTWKNIV
+10 FIKISMKKRIV
-24 FAFISIS
+24 FILLGFL
-31 ISTSIFAKIELIDRV
+31 ISTNTYTKIELIDRV

-52 GVIMESQLNARVE
+52 GVIMESQLNSRVE

-93 IEEIQLQIAER
+93 IEEIQLQLADR

-121 SAQNNLSLEDFR
+121 SSQNNLSLEEFR
-133 IKLEEEGTSYRS
+133 LKLEAEGTSYKS
-145 FRDTIRKE
+145 FRDTIKKE
-153 LILQRVQR
+153 LIIQRVQR

-176 NFINSEEGKTQLAEQ
+176 NFINSEEGRTQLAEQ

-203 GLTEDEVKE
+203 GLSE
-212 IENNANSLLQRL
+212 IEIEAIENEAVSLLERL
-224 TNGESFEKLAAS
+224 ENGESFEKLAAS
-236 YSSGQNALEGG
+236 YSAGQKALEGG
-247 FLGWRTSAELPG
+247 FLGWRTSAELPS
-259 LFAQVVAELKVGE
+259 LFAEVVTGLTVGE
-272 VAEPVR
+272 VAQPVR
-278 SGAGFHILKLTDKRG
+278 SGAGFHILKLTEKRG

-312 EIRTENQAEELIYDI
+312 EIRTENQAEILINDI
-327 YNRLIEGEDF
+327 FKRLKEGEDF

-361 PGDYDPAFETTLNA
+361 PGDYDPAFEMTLNA
-375 TEIGQVSQPVKSS
+375 TEIGQLSEPVKSS

-415 IIFKRKFEQELQ
+415 IIFKRKFDQELQ

-442 LNS
+442 LTS

>member
-1 MTIAPMYLS
+1 MDLTKILLIKIS
-10 RVLEFITPTWKNIV
+10 IKKRIV
-24 FAFISIS
+24 FILLGFL
-31 ISTSIFAKIELIDRV
+31 ISTNTYTKIELIDRV

-52 GVIMESQLNARVE
+52 GVIMESQLNSRVE

-93 IEEIQLQIAER
+93 IEEIQLQLADR

-121 SAQNNLSLEDFR
+121 SSQNNLSLEEFR
-133 IKLEEEGTSYRS
+133 LKLEAEGTSYKS
-145 FRDTIRKE
+145 FRDTIKKE
-153 LILQRVQR
+153 LIIQRVQR

-176 NFINSEEGKTQLAEQ
+176 NFINSEEGRTQLAEQ

-203 GLTEDEVKE
+203 GLSE
-212 IENNANSLLQRL
+212 IEIEAIENEAVSLLERL
-224 TNGESFEKLAAS
+224 ENGESFEKLAAS
-236 YSSGQNALEGG
+236 YSAGQKALEGG
-247 FLGWRTSAELPG
+247 FLGWRTSAELPS
-259 LFAQVVAELKVGE
+259 LFAEVVTGLTVGE
-272 VAEPVR
+272 VAQPVR
-278 SGAGFHILKLTDKRG
+278 SGAGFHILKLTEKRG

-312 EIRTENQAEELIYDI
+312 EIRTENQAEILINDI
-327 YNRLIEGEDF
+327 FKRLKEGEDF

-361 PGDYDPAFETTLNA
+361 PGDYDPAFEMTLNA
-375 TEIGQVSQPVKSS
+375 TEIGQLSEPVKSS

-415 IIFKRKFEQELQ
+415 IIFKRKFDQELQ

-442 LNS
+442 LTS